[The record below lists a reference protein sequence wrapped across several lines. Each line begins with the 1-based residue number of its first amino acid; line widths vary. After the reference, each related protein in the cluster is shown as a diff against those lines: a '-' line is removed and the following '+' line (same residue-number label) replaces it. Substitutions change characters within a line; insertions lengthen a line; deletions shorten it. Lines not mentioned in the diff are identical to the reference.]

1 MAEFASKNK
10 QINMTECVLG
20 LCKNQDHTVTGKGI
34 LNNGE
39 EFDYAV
45 LMDGHGIDF
54 FINNMRQQDWQ
65 TIMCADDPWN
75 ALYIILETIHIVDIS
90 TIKYR
95 KYDYVF
101 KKNTSG
107 STLLMMRAFVD
118 RIETLSV
125 GDSQIVIFKNG
136 EYEYGSLP
144 HNMRNPL
151 EVERIAKHSE
161 YSHTTKDRPIPS
173 IRNATSLQTIP
184 SEYHHFKDSTMLAM
198 TQAIGHNNITGY
210 DPEKNIVFFKEDDNI
225 DVIMG
230 SDGLWEMIL
239 LEQTA
244 NTLHSLTE
252 VEIADIAQDKAD
264 LLSMNATE
272 LVRKAEIRWQKE
284 DWIFHWDI
292 NDFNKITNGSFGGI
306 YDDISVV
313 KWSKKIVE

>member
-1 MAEFASKNK
+1 MAEFASQNK
-10 QINMTECVLG
+10 QINMTESVLG

-45 LMDGHGIDF
+45 LMDGHGLDF
-54 FINNMRQQDWQ
+54 FIDKMRQQDWH
-65 TIMCADDPWN
+65 TIMCSDDPWI
-75 ALYIILETIHIVDIS
+75 ALYIILETIHIVDVS
-90 TIKYR
+90 TR
-95 KYDYVF
+95 KYSIVS

-107 STLLMMRAFVD
+107 STLLMMRAFVN

-136 EYEYGSLP
+136 EYEYGTVP

-161 YSHTTKDRPIPS
+161 YSHTTKERPIPS
-173 IRNATSLQTIP
+173 IRSATALQTIP
-184 SEYHHFKDSTMLAM
+184 SEYHHFKDTTMLAM

-210 DPEKNIVFFKEDDNI
+210 APEKNVVLFEEHDNI
-225 DVIMG
+225 DIIMG

-239 LEQTA
+239 LEQSAKTIPF
-244 NTLHSLTE
+244 LTE
-252 VEIADIAQDKAD
+252 VEIADIVQDKVD
-264 LLSMNATE
+264 LLTMNAAE
-272 LVRKAEIRWQKE
+272 IVRKAERRWKKE

-292 NDFNKITNGSFGGI
+292 NNFKKITQECSFCGN